1 MPCTFSLQ
9 VAEVRRLVK
18 VTAALR
24 KAEARGMP
32 ALRRALAQALH
43 EGETQGE
50 GQQSAASTAM
60 KGAGGGEGSI
70 AHSLTPSSAVLP
82 ELPRLLGASALA
94 AALQRLAKGE
104 GPIEPR
110 LLEASSSGMGGLDE
124 GMIAAS
130 LQRVVGLAGKG
141 EGRVTAWGEEL
152 EGLAAWM
159 SEDGGEGG
167 EVECERVLRVLARAM
182 AMRRAAAAVTVE
194 MQR

>member
-1 MPCTFSLQ
+1 
-9 VAEVRRLVK
+9 
-18 VTAALR
+18 
-24 KAEARGMP
+24 
-32 ALRRALAQALH
+32 
-43 EGETQGE
+43 
-50 GQQSAASTAM
+50 
-60 KGAGGGEGSI
+60 
-70 AHSLTPSSAVLP
+70 
-82 ELPRLLGASALA
+82 
-94 AALQRLAKGE
+94 
-104 GPIEPR
+104 
-110 LLEASSSGMGGLDE
+110 MGGLDE

-130 LQRVVGLAGKG
+130 LQRVAGLGGKG